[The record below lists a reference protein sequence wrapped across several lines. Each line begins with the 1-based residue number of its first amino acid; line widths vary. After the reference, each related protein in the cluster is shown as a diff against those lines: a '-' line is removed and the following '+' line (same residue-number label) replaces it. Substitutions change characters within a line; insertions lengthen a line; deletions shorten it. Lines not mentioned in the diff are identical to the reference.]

1 MADEG
6 PSPAVT
12 RVANTTLAQIGEAG
26 VRPSVMERRAD
37 RLRGQGT
44 TVEFHRYPNV
54 GHGFGLGTGTSAEG
68 WVRVAIRFWERAMPK
83 R

>member
-1 MADEG
+1 MAQ
-6 PSPAVT
+6 
-12 RVANTTLAQIGEAG
+12 RV
-26 VRPSVMERRAD
+26 D

-68 WVRVAIRFWERAMPK
+68 WVRAAIRFWERAMPK